1 MLKLRTWTWTLGLLF
16 AQIFVMFVIRDLIS
30 PLSISTQ
37 RFFEIVLP
45 GFRWLTP
52 GRFLLGLAESFLWG
66 VYVALAL
73 IPAVNVYL
81 LSHARFEQRGP
92 QQQPREYKAAA

>member
-1 MLKLRTWTWTLGLLF
+1 MLKSRTWISTLGLLF
-16 AQIFVMFVIRDLIS
+16 AEIYVMFVIRDLIS

-37 RFFEIVLP
+37 RVFEIVLP

-66 VYVALAL
+66 VYVALVLA
-73 IPAVNVYL
+73 PAANIYL
-81 LSHARFEQRGP
+81 LLHVKQPELHQRP
-92 QQQPREYKAAA
+92 TDHKAAA